1 MNRKA
6 TTTPTTIIS
15 TALPT
20 TIDMYVEDEAQKKMN
35 NKITKEMDLH
45 KFSPLNIPV
54 MQKS

>member
-15 TALPT
+15 TPLPT
-20 TIDMYVEDEAQKKMN
+20 TIDMYVEDEAQKNMN
-35 NKITKEMDLH
+35 NKISKEMDLH